1 MSKIKNVQ
9 NEYNRLKL
17 LFTSVD
23 PTKSELVDNLINE
36 AAFMRVQLENTQE
49 QIKKYGAIQV
59 SSKGSQRQTE
69 AAKFYT
75 KLVNS
80 YGTVIK
86 TLNTIMGKNMIDDDD
101 EFDEFM
107 KRLE

>member
-1 MSKIKNVQ
+1 MNNNKKIKT
-9 NEYNRLKL
+9 EYERLKK
-17 LFTSVD
+17 LFASVD
-23 PTKSELVDNLINE
+23 PTKTELVDNLLNE
-36 AAFMRVQLENTQE
+36 AAFMKVQLDQIQL
-49 QIKKYGAIQV
+49 QIKRYGAVQI
-59 SSKGSQRQTE
+59 SNKGTQRQTE
-69 AAKFYT
+69 AAKYYT

-86 TLNTIMGKNMIDDDD
+86 PLNSIMGKNMVDDDD